1 MIRRPP
7 RSTRTDTL
15 FPYTTLFRSQARHL
29 GVGRDRRAAFGGVER
44 VERDQ
49 PGVVHPAVRI
59 GVAVAEAGL
68 ERRAGGMAAK
78 NERRG
83 ARPRRAAAEQ
93 NVDAKP
99 EPPQTARQQP
109 LPIGADEKQQKRT
122 KPTGRQ

>member
-68 ERRAGGMAAK
+68 ERRAGGMAEK
-78 NERRG
+78 IERRS
-83 ARPRRAAAEQ
+83 ARQRRAAAEMTV
-93 NVDAKP
+93 NEKL
-99 EPPQTARQQP
+99 EPPDPVRPPIGRAARQ
-109 LPIGADEKQQKRT
+109 AREC
-122 KPTGRQ
+122 